1 MVTIAQANLENPQH
15 AAGIV
20 DCLDAYAQD
29 PMGGN
34 QGLSA
39 YVRQNLIAGL
49 SAHPASVTFI
59 AETADQIVGVAVCFF
74 GYSTFQAKPRLNL
87 HDLVVLPEQ
96 RGRGIGRAL
105 VKAVATHAEARD
117 CCAVTLEV
125 RKDNPTAQA
134 LYRSL
139 GFGGGASAMEF
150 WVKPV
155 EIR

>member
-1 MVTIAQANLENPQH
+1 MVIVTQADLGNPHH
-15 AAGIV
+15 ATGIV
-20 DCLDAYAQD
+20 DCLDAYARD
-29 PMGGN
+29 PMGGG
-34 QGLSA
+34 QALSA
-39 YVRQNLIAGL
+39 HARQNLVAGL
-49 SAHPASVTFI
+49 AAHPASVTFI
-59 AETADQIVGVAVCFF
+59 AQAASQIVGVAVCFF

-87 HDLVVLPEQ
+87 HDLIVLPTQ
-96 RGRGIGRAL
+96 RRRGIGRAL
-105 VKAVATHAEARD
+105 LDAVAAHAAACD

-139 GFGGGASAMEF
+139 GFGGGNSAMEF

>member
-1 MVTIAQANLENPQH
+1 MVTIAQANLDNPRH
-15 AAGIV
+15 ATGIV

-29 PMGGN
+29 PMGGG
-34 QGLSA
+34 QALSLYA
-39 YVRQNLIAGL
+39 RQNLITGL
-49 SAHPASVTFI
+49 RAHPASMTFI
-59 AETADQIVGVAVCFF
+59 AQKADQIVGVAVCFI
-74 GYSTFQAKPRLNL
+74 GYSTFTAKPRLNL
-87 HDLVVLPEQ
+87 HDLIVLPEQ

-105 VKAVATHAEARD
+105 LKAVVGHAEATD

-125 RKDNPTAQA
+125 RKDNPTAQT

-139 GFGGGASAMEF
+139 GFGGGSSAMEF